1 MVPPSAP
8 AVGAPLTGGAGGA
21 VQRSRLAMASRRTQ
35 DEAASRAL
43 ALQLA
48 REEARSPVERGRKGG
63 SKAEAIDLC
72 TPEEDSRCK
81 RARTT
86 AERMPLGAARQQLSV
101 ATAPALC
108 RQEGWTLPEQREDWT
123 CGYANLGALLQCL
136 ASGGRQ
142 HLPTSTEPAALQA
155 LIERAWEE
163 GFDPEGRAEFGGRL
177 VGKRGKRGWIG
188 TPEMAAALWHL
199 RVDAL
204 VVEIDN
210 EQGAGR
216 GSGNGVF
223 EAVRACL
230 APARGQPPQHGG
242 EAVTAL
248 PIVLQGDG
256 HSRTVLGLSGSAAN
270 APRGPELVLSDPKRG
285 VLGEAPRTLDGKSY
299 QLVVVRGD
307 GQRRLG
313 EAEARRQRG
322 VPQAAA
328 LWRQGKWLTSGWCP
342 LNLP

>member
-1 MVPPSAP
+1 MVPPPP
-8 AVGAPLTGGAGGA
+8 ATACRHAGATASDRAAGA
-21 VQRSRLAMASRRTQ
+21 VERPQLAMASERTQ
-35 DEAASRAL
+35 DDDASRAL

-48 REEARSPVERGRKGG
+48 REEARSPAERG

-72 TPEEDSRCK
+72 SPEEESRGK

-108 RQEGWTLPEQREDWT
+108 RQEGWTLPEQHEDWT

-142 HLPTSTEPAALQA
+142 HLPISTEPAALQA
-155 LIERAWEE
+155 LIERAWGE

-188 TPEMAAALWHL
+188 TPEMAAVLWHL

-204 VVEIDN
+204 VVEVDN

-230 APARGQPPQHGG
+230 APARGQPPQHGEG
-242 EAVTAL
+242 VTAL
-248 PIVLQGDG
+248 PIVLQG
-256 HSRTVLGLSGSAAN
+256 
-270 APRGPELVLSDPKRG
+270 
-285 VLGEAPRTLDGKSY
+285 
-299 QLVVVRGD
+299 
-307 GQRRLG
+307 
-313 EAEARRQRG
+313 
-322 VPQAAA
+322 
-328 LWRQGKWLTSGWCP
+328 
-342 LNLP
+342 